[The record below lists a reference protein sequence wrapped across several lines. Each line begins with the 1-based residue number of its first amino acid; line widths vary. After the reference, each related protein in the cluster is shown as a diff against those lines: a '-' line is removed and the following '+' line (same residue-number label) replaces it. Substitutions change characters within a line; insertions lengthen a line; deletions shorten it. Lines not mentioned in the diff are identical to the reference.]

1 MTLFDILAL
10 GLIGISVLVS
20 MVLGVVAEVASLITW
35 IVAFVVAKLFA
46 APFADMALSSIQPH
60 ALAVVVAFLLLF
72 VAAWLLQHFLR
83 SLLTSAI
90 TAMGLG
96 GVNRVLGGVFGAAKG
111 VLLVTL
117 AVLVCAF
124 TDLPKTPEWQQAQTA
139 FVFEQLAELTV
150 PYLPP
155 FVAEQVK
162 YPS

>member
-1 MTLFDILAL
+1 
-10 GLIGISVLVS
+10 
-20 MVLGVVAEVASLITW
+20 
-35 IVAFVVAKLFA
+35 
-46 APFADMALSSIQPH
+46 
-60 ALAVVVAFLLLF
+60 
-72 VAAWLLQHFLR
+72 
-83 SLLTSAI
+83 
-90 TAMGLG
+90 MGLG

>member
-1 MTLFDILAL
+1 M
-10 GLIGISVLVS
+10 
-20 MVLGVVAEVASLITW
+20 
-35 IVAFVVAKLFA
+35 
-46 APFADMALSSIQPH
+46 
-60 ALAVVVAFLLLF
+60 VVAFLLLF

-90 TAMGLG
+90 TAVGLG

-162 YPS
+162 YPL